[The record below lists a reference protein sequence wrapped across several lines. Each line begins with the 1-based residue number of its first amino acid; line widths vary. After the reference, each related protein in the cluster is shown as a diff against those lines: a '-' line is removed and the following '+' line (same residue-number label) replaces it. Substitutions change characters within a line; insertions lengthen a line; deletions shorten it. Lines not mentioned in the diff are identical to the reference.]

1 MFVPQAFN
9 CVSVITK
16 SRFRCIYKSGI
27 VKKENGRT
35 EVECL
40 VVTELL
46 LHKVSFDTLPS
57 VWYCASEL
65 FSVVPRW
72 YLEMTAWGKS
82 RGRALVSGTDLCCPA
97 VSPLTAHF
105 RAVERPPPLL
115 CSGRLAW
122 SALAAAAK
130 RRRLRGFHDR
140 NVCHGP
146 GGWDGSGRGPAWPGS
161 RESSLPGSRLA
172 SSLLRPHRT
181 ERHHLV
187 CLSWRRWFHSGGLH
201 PQDLIT
207 SQCPASNTI
216 PLGLRFQHR
225 NLKGTQTFSPQ
236 DGPFSFNSYAV
247 EWETQSDYLP
257 YFRWVLSVVLG
268 AEQGPRVYPALI

>member
-97 VSPLTAHF
+97 LFPLWQPTSGLSRGLRAYCAPEGWPGQLWLPQRNAAGCVASTTGMCVTVLAAETAQVGDQHGRDPGRALFLARGWPAPCCILTWRRDIISFVSPEGADSIPEGSTLRTSS
-105 RAVERPPPLL
+105 PPN
-115 CSGRLAW
+115 
-122 SALAAAAK
+122 ALPPTPSPWGFGFNTGI
-130 RRRLRGFHDR
+130 LRGHKHSVHR
-140 NVCHGP
+140 MG
-146 GGWDGSGRGPAWPGS
+146 
-161 RESSLPGSRLA
+161 
-172 SSLLRPHRT
+172 LL
-181 ERHHLV
+181 V
-187 CLSWRRWFHSGGLH
+187 
-201 PQDLIT
+201 LI
-207 SQCPASNTI
+207 
-216 PLGLRFQHR
+216 LML
-225 NLKGTQTFSPQ
+225 
-236 DGPFSFNSYAV
+236 
-247 EWETQSDYLP
+247 
-257 YFRWVLSVVLG
+257 
-268 AEQGPRVYPALI
+268 